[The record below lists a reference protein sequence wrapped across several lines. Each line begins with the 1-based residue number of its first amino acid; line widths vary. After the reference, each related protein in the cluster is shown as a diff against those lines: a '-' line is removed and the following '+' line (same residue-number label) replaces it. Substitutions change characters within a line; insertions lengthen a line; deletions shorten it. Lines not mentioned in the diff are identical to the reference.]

1 MVTPASLSGY
11 DHDGGLVAA
20 ENTKKPNFDDD
31 LRIAQRFPRPLFET
45 WEDAAQRSLK
55 GNSPTSLEVT
65 SHEGL
70 VIKPLYTAD
79 DIQYATQGI
88 NLPRRAR
95 AEVACPIDLRD
106 PKGTIGRIVE
116 ARDCGADALWIWVDR
131 RSSSWGKLTA
141 GSFALFQEA
150 AEGAPIYLDGRGA
163 ATTLAALLI
172 ASRRR
177 IEGGLENFVGGFDI
191 DPLGVLAIDGT
202 LPTSLVGAFDLMAE
216 SLRWCEDLTPRMR
229 TIAVSTLPH
238 AKAGATAVQELSI
251 ALATTVA
258 YLRAMEQRGI
268 PPGVVSRRL
277 RFVTAVGRD
286 LFMETAKLRALRVL
300 WGRIAAACD
309 VDDMATFVPIHAI
322 ASPRC
327 LTVRDPWVNLLR
339 GTLAAYTSVIG
350 GADVVTVLPFDS
362 VAGRSDAF
370 ARRLA
375 INTSTILREESHL
388 DRVRD
393 PAAGSYLVEKLTTD
407 LCVSAWEE
415 FQRIEGAGGM
425 VNSLR
430 SGALARELAESLA
443 AKRRAVATLQEP
455 VTGVSSFPDIEEEP
469 IYRHR
474 VQRDPRRSPDL
485 VPTAVHRA
493 VGADSGSFTAALE
506 AAHGGI
512 SASELVDV
520 LTGSDTK
527 DSFSPVVTERE
538 AQPFE
543 ALRILS
549 DRHLITSGV
558 RPRVFVASIGPSS
571 ETREKTTSITSLLG
585 IGGIIAVLGEGLEEH
600 EALAAAFAASGSRVA
615 VICVDSGQAPKAIP
629 RLAREFKALRARRVL
644 VAASPGR
651 LESTWR
657 EAGVDGF
664 VHGEFDAVSLLTDLL
679 EAEGV
684 DRD

>member
-1 MVTPASLSGY
+1 IT
-11 DHDGGLVAA
+11 
-20 ENTKKPNFDDD
+20 
-31 LRIAQRFPRPLFET
+31 
-45 WEDAAQRSLK
+45 
-55 GNSPTSLEVT
+55 
-65 SHEGL
+65 
-70 VIKPLYTAD
+70 
-79 DIQYATQGI
+79 
-88 NLPRRAR
+88 
-95 AEVACPIDLRD
+95 
-106 PKGTIGRIVE
+106 
-116 ARDCGADALWIWVDR
+116 
-131 RSSSWGKLTA
+131 
-141 GSFALFQEA
+141 
-150 AEGAPIYLDGRGA
+150 
-163 ATTLAALLI
+163 
-172 ASRRR
+172 
-177 IEGGLENFVGGFDI
+177 
-191 DPLGVLAIDGT
+191 
-202 LPTSLVGAFDLMAE
+202 
-216 SLRWCEDLTPRMR
+216 
-229 TIAVSTLPH
+229 
-238 AKAGATAVQELSI
+238 
-251 ALATTVA
+251 LATTVA
-258 YLRAMEQRGI
+258 YLQAMEQRGI

-277 RFVTAVGRD
+277 RFVTAAGRD

-300 WGRIAAACD
+300 WSRIAVACD
-309 VDDMATFVPIHAI
+309 VDDMATVVPIHAI

-362 VAGRSDAF
+362 VAGSSDAF

-375 INTSTILREESHL
+375 INTSTILREESHI

-407 LCVSAWEE
+407 LCFSAWEE

-443 AKRRAVATLQEP
+443 AKRRAVATLREP

-474 VQRDPRRSPDL
+474 TQRDPRRSPDL

-493 VGADSGSFTAALE
+493 VGAESGSFTAALE

-527 DSFSPVVTERE
+527 DSFSPVATERE

-543 ALRILS
+543 ALRALS
-549 DRHLITSGV
+549 DRHLRTSGV
-558 RPRVFVASIGPSS
+558 RPRVFVASIGLSP
-571 ETREKTTSITSLLG
+571 ETRAKTTFVTNLLAT
-585 IGGIIAVLGEGLEEH
+585 GGLIAVLGEGLEEH
-600 EALAAAFAASGSRVA
+600 EALAAAFAASGSRAA
-615 VICVDSGQAPKAIP
+615 VICIDSDQAPEAIP
-629 RLAREFKALRARRVL
+629 RLAREIKALRARRVL
-644 VAASPGR
+644 VAADPGR
-651 LESTWR
+651 LDSVWR

-664 VHGEFDAVSLLTDLL
+664 IRGTINAVVLLTDLL

>member
-1 MVTPASLSGY
+1 
-11 DHDGGLVAA
+11 VAG
-20 ENTKKPNFDDD
+20 NQGNGPTFDDD
-31 LRIAQRFPRPLFET
+31 LRIALQFPRPFFEA
-45 WEDAAQRSLK
+45 WEEEAEKSLK
-55 GNSPTSLEVT
+55 GRSLSSLEVT
-65 SHEGL
+65 THEGL
-70 VIKPLYTAD
+70 IVKPLYTPE
-79 DIQYATQGI
+79 DIPYNTPGI
-88 NLPRRAR
+88 SMPRRSR
-95 AEVACPIDLRD
+95 TEVACPIDLRD

-150 AEGAPIYLDGRGA
+150 AEGVPIYVDGRGA
-163 ATTLAALLI
+163 AITLAALLI
-172 ASRRR
+172 ASTQR
-177 IEGGLENFVGGFDI
+177 IEGGLEQLVGGFDI
-191 DPLGVLAIDGT
+191 DPLGVLAADGT

-238 AKAGATAVQELSI
+238 AKAGATAVQELAI
-251 ALATTVA
+251 VLATTVA

-268 PPGVVSRRL
+268 PPGIVSRRL
-277 RFVTAVGRD
+277 RFVTSVGRD

-300 WGRIAAACD
+300 WSRIAVACD
-309 VDDMATFVPIHAI
+309 VDDMAAFVPIHAI

-327 LTVRDPWVNLLR
+327 LTVRDPWVNVLR
-339 GTLAAYTSVIG
+339 GTLAAYTSAIG
-350 GADVVTVLPFDS
+350 EADVVTVLPFDS
-362 VAGRSDAF
+362 VAGNSEAF

-375 INTSTILREESHL
+375 INTSTILREESHI

-393 PAAGSYLVEKLTTD
+393 PAAGSYFVEKLTSD
-407 LCVSAWEE
+407 LSVAAWEE

-430 SGALARELAESLA
+430 SGALARELADSLA
-443 AKRRAVATLQEP
+443 TKRRSVATLLDP

-469 IYRHR
+469 IHRHR
-474 VQRDPRRSPDL
+474 TQRDPRRSPDE

-493 VGADSGSFTAALE
+493 VGAESGSFRAALE

-512 SASELVDV
+512 TASELVEV
-520 LTGSDTK
+520 LTGSDKK
-527 DSFSPVVTERE
+527 DSFSPVAVERE

-543 ALRILS
+543 ALRALS
-549 DRHLITSGV
+549 DQHLSTTGV

-571 ETREKTTSITSLLG
+571 GNRAKTTFITNLLAT
-585 IGGIIAVLGEGLEEH
+585 GGLISVLGEGLEEH
-600 EALAAAFAASGSRVA
+600 EALAAAFAASGSRAA
-615 VICVDSGQAPKAIP
+615 VICADSDRAPEVIP
-629 RLAREFKALRARRVL
+629 ILAREIKALRGRQVL
-644 VAASPGR
+644 VAGNPGR
-651 LESTWR
+651 LEAAWR

-664 VHGEFDAVSLLTDLL
+664 IHGKIDVVALLTNLL

-684 DRD
+684 DRG

>member
-1 MVTPASLSGY
+1 MAGNQGNGPT
-11 DHDGGLVAA
+11 
-20 ENTKKPNFDDD
+20 FDDD
-31 LRIAQRFPRPLFET
+31 LRIAQKFPRPYFEA
-45 WEDAAQRSLK
+45 WEDAAERSLK
-55 GNSPTSLEVT
+55 GHSPSTLEIT

-79 DIQYATQGI
+79 DIPPTLPDI
-88 NLPRRAR
+88 SMPRRQR

-131 RSSSWGKLTA
+131 RSSSWGSLTA

-172 ASRRR
+172 ASTQR
-177 IEGGLENFVGGFDI
+177 IEGGLEKLVGGFDI
-191 DPLGVLAIDGT
+191 DPLGVLAVDGT

-216 SLRWCEDLTPRMR
+216 GLRWCEDLTPGMR
-229 TIAVSTLPH
+229 AIAVSTLPH
-238 AKAGATAVQELSI
+238 AKAGATAVQELAI

-277 RFVTAVGRD
+277 RFVTAAGRD

-300 WGRIAAACD
+300 WSRIAVACD
-309 VDDMATFVPIHAI
+309 VDDMATIVPIHAI

-327 LTVRDPWVNLLR
+327 LTVRDPWVNVLR
-339 GTLAAYTSVIG
+339 GTLAAFTSVIG

-362 VAGRSDAF
+362 VAGSSNEF

-375 INTSTILREESHL
+375 INTSTILREESHI

-393 PAAGSYLVEKLTTD
+393 PAAGSYLIERLTTD
-407 LCVSAWEE
+407 LCLSAWEE

-469 IYRHR
+469 IFRNR
-474 VQRDPRRSPDL
+474 TQRDPRRSPDL

-493 VGADSGSFTAALE
+493 LGADSGSFTAALE

-512 SASELVDV
+512 TASELVDV
-520 LTGSDTK
+520 LMGGDTK
-527 DSFSPVVTERE
+527 DSFSPVATERE

-543 ALRILS
+543 ALRSLS
-549 DRHLITSGV
+549 DRHLSTTGV
-558 RPRVFVASIGPSS
+558 RPRVFVTSIGPSP
-571 ETREKTTSITSLLG
+571 ETRAKKTFITNLLAT
-585 IGGIIAVLGEGLEEH
+585 GGLIAVLGEGLEEH
-600 EALAAAFAASGSRVA
+600 EALSAAFAASGSRTA
-615 VICVDSGQAPKAIP
+615 VICADPDRAAEVIPK
-629 RLAREFKALRARRVL
+629 LAREIKALRGRRVL
-644 VAASPGR
+644 VAGHPGR
-651 LESTWR
+651 MESAWR

-664 VHGEFDAVSLLTDLL
+664 IHGKFDAVALLTDLL